1 MALGKDYADQDCGI
15 ARTLEIIG
23 ERWTALIVRDCLY
36 GVTRFSDLQAHLDIS
51 KAVLVDRLESL
62 VAHGVLDKIT
72 GDGHPEYVL
81 TQTGRDLWP
90 VLNAMAQWGNRHGV
104 GATGQPVRSFRH
116 DTCGTMIDIHSFC
129 PTCKI
134 VPDVTEIIGTPERP
148 SRKPRTDLVAQRLR
162 EPRRLLDPIR

>member
-51 KAVLVDRLESL
+51 KAVLAERLESL
-62 VAHGVLDKIT
+62 VAHDVLQKRT
-72 GDGHPEYVL
+72 GEGHPEYLL
-81 TQTGRDLWP
+81 TEAGRGLWP
-90 VLNAMAQWGNRHGV
+90 LINAMAQWGNRYGSRA
-104 GATGQPVRSFRH
+104 GAEPTRRFRH
-116 DTCGTMIDIHSFC
+116 AACGTVIDIHGFC
-129 PTCKI
+129 AECQI
-134 VPDVTEIIGTPERP
+134 VPDVTDILSTPERP
-148 SRKPRTDLVAQRLR
+148 STRTDPVAQRLR